1 MKTSIEI
8 EYKPQSSVLIDSN
21 EPFAVEVVTQSP
33 ISVELSLT
41 NIGPKGDTGATGAI
55 GPAGAGLATGGTTG
69 QVLKKKTNSD
79 YETEWVTV
87 GSLAD
92 QNADNVNIT
101 GGTIGGQDVVGFG
114 QAVVLSKLNLM
125 GL

>member
-41 NIGPKGDTGATGAI
+41 NIGPKGDSGEKGDKGDKGDPGDTTSINGYPVSI
-55 GPAGAGLATGGTTG
+55 SNPSPYDVISFVAGSFVNKPQADITDGG
-69 QVLKKKTNSD
+69 N
-79 YETEWVTV
+79 Y
-87 GSLAD
+87 
-92 QNADNVNIT
+92 
-101 GGTIGGQDVVGFG
+101 
-114 QAVVLSKLNLM
+114 
-125 GL
+125 